1 MRPRGDEI
9 FAFFMKRKSNEATE
23 ATEKSVADFS
33 ASESTCSLE
42 KGWLCSANV
51 SKSVNVFALIP
62 LLTQKKKEKE
72 RKKARKDA
80 DFPEKKPNVGQ
91 EDSQQII
98 NLAIAY

>member
-1 MRPRGDEI
+1 MHPL
-9 FAFFMKRKSNEATE
+9 KKSNEATE
-23 ATEKSVADFS
+23 AKKSVADFS

-62 LLTQKKKEKE
+62 LLTQKKERRKNERGKEKMPTFQ
-72 RKKARKDA
+72 KKIS
-80 DFPEKKPNVGQ
+80 NVGQ